1 MRTDDEIK
9 RDVETE
15 LRWNP
20 AIDSTDVA
28 VAVKDGVVTLTGFM
42 KSYSQKWEAEEAAK
56 SIAGVAAVANDIE
69 VRLPNADK
77 RPDPEIA
84 RDAVNAIKAQLP
96 TTADHIR
103 IIAANGW
110 VTLEGDVEWQY
121 QRNLAEMAVTRIKG
135 VMGVY
140 NVIQVKP
147 TVTPTDVKRKIEQ
160 ALKRSAEV
168 EASNITVE
176 ADAGEVTLKGTVH
189 SWVER
194 KEAEKAAWQAPGVT
208 KVHNKLSV
216 KLLET
221 AR

>member
-1 MRTDDEIK
+1 MRTDAEIK

-20 AIDSTDVA
+20 AIDATDIA
-28 VAVKDGVVTLTGFM
+28 VAVKDGVVTLTGFV

-56 SIAGVAAVANDIE
+56 SVAAVAAVANDIE
-69 VRLPNADK
+69 VRLPNMDK

-84 RDAVNAIKAQLP
+84 RDAVNAIKTQLP

-103 IIAANGW
+103 VIVQNGW

-140 NVIQVKP
+140 NQIQVKP
-147 TVTPTDVKRKIEQ
+147 RLAPTDVKRKIEE

-168 EASNITVE
+168 EAKNITVE
-176 ADAGEVTLKGTVH
+176 VDDGEVTLKGTVH

-194 KEAEKAAWQAPGVT
+194 KEVEKAAWQAPGVT
-208 KVHNKLSV
+208 KVHNKLTV
-216 KLLET
+216 KLLEP
-221 AR
+221 AG

>member
-1 MRTDDEIK
+1 MRTDAEIK

-20 AIDSTDVA
+20 AIDATDIA
-28 VAVKDGVVTLTGFM
+28 VAVKDGVVALTGFV
-42 KSYSQKWEAEEAAK
+42 KSYSQKWEAEEAAM
-56 SIAGVAAVANDIE
+56 SIVGVAAVANDIE
-69 VRLPNADK
+69 VRLPNTDK

-84 RDAVNAIKAQLP
+84 RDAVNAIKTQLP

-103 IIAANGW
+103 VIVQNGW

-140 NVIQVKP
+140 NQIQVKP
-147 TVTPTDVKRKIEQ
+147 RVAPTDVKRKIEE

-168 EASNITVE
+168 EASNITVK
-176 ADAGEVTLKGTVH
+176 ADDGEVTLKGTVH

-194 KEAEKAAWQAPGVT
+194 KEVEKAAWQAPGVT
-208 KVHNKLSV
+208 TVHNKLSV
-216 KLLET
+216 KLLES

>member
-15 LRWNP
+15 LRWDP

-42 KSYSQKWEAEEAAK
+42 KSYSEKWEAEEAAK

-69 VRLPNADK
+69 VRLPNSDK

-103 IIAANGW
+103 IIVANGW
-110 VTLEGDVEWQY
+110 VTLDGDVEWQY
-121 QRNLAEMAVTRIKG
+121 QRNLAELAVTRIKG

-140 NVIQVKP
+140 NEIQVKP
-147 TVTPTDVKRKIEQ
+147 TVAPTDVKRKIEQ
-160 ALKRSAEV
+160 ALTRSAEV

-176 ADAGEVTLKGTVH
+176 ADGGEVTLKGTVH

-216 KLLET
+216 KLLEA